1 MEKDKINLLVVDD
14 EEKFLDSMKK
24 RLEIRGFN
32 VIAVNRGGKAIDAA
46 RSQPVD
52 IVLLDLKMPGMNGE
66 QTLAELK
73 KMHQGLEVVIL
84 TGHGSTDSV
93 VECTEKGAYFYLQK
107 PCELDLLLAILAE
120 AYKRRVMKRL
130 DVGYDRIDELL
141 GQGNSGSPLDA
152 LKHIRELDPE
162 KRDESYG
169 RN

>member
-1 MEKDKINLLVVDD
+1 MEKRKMPKQKINLLVVDD
-14 EEKFLDSMKK
+14 EEQFLDSMKR
-24 RLEIRGFN
+24 RLEVRDFN

-73 KMHQGLEVVIL
+73 KLHKGLEVVIL

-107 PCELDLLLAILAE
+107 PCELELLLAILAE
-120 AYKRRVMKRL
+120 AYKRRVMKKMSI
-130 DVGYDRIDELL
+130 GYERMDELL
-141 GQGNSGSPLDA
+141 GEGNSRSPLDI
-152 LKHIRELDPE
+152 LKQVRELDPE
-162 KRDESYG
+162 K
-169 RN
+169 